1 MKLLVCVLSVCAL
14 AAAQDF
20 KECLDK
26 DSISCLQMT
35 FYRKARDFFDQP
47 QISLAGGLSF
57 VKGAGARDSRA
68 YVDAGAPVESANSVE
83 TREDALENY
92 VFERSVSFLRERSLN
107 LDMAGAARS
116 LSSVIPDEVK
126 GQMRSMVAEAR
137 GKKKILKALLPILGL
152 VKLKIVGLAL
162 LALLGIA
169 LIAKKALIVSVIAL
183 VLSKFLFL
191 KKLLSKKDDHGT
203 AYHGSSGGWESSGYG
218 DYGSHSQ
225 PAHSI
230 AYAGH
235 KPARK

>member
-1 MKLLVCVLSVCAL
+1 MKLLICVLSVCAL

-26 DSISCLQMT
+26 DSISCLQLT

-57 VKGAGARDSRA
+57 VKTAGRDSRSYNA
-68 YVDAGAPVESANSVE
+68 DSAQIESTNSVE

-116 LSSVIPDEVK
+116 LSTVIPEEVK
-126 GQMRSMVAEAR
+126 GQMRAMVAEAR

-191 KKLLSKKDDHGT
+191 KKLLSKKEEHT
-203 AYHGSSGGWESSGYG
+203 SYHGSSGGWESSGYG

-235 KPARK
+235 KPVRK

>member
-1 MKLLVCVLSVCAL
+1 MK
-14 AAAQDF
+14 
-20 KECLDK
+20 
-26 DSISCLQMT
+26 T
-35 FYRKARDFFDQP
+35 
-47 QISLAGGLSF
+47 AG
-57 VKGAGARDSRA
+57 RDSRSYNA
-68 YVDAGAPVESANSVE
+68 ESAQVESANSVE
-83 TREDALENY
+83 SREDALENY
-92 VFERSVSFLRERSLN
+92 VFDRAVSFMRERSLN

-116 LSSVIPDEVK
+116 LSTVIPEEVK
-126 GQMRSMVAEAR
+126 GQMRAMVAEAR

-152 VKLKIVGLAL
+152 VKLKIVGLAI

-191 KKLLSKKDDHGT
+191 KKLLSKKDDHT
-203 AYHGSSGGWESSGYG
+203 SYHGSSGGWESSGYG

-235 KPARK
+235 KPVRK

>member
-20 KECLDK
+20 KECLEQ

-57 VKGAGARDSRA
+57 VKAAGRESRSYGADGAQIEA
-68 YVDAGAPVESANSVE
+68 ANSVE
-83 TREDALENY
+83 SREDALESY

-116 LSSVIPDEVK
+116 LSTVIPEEVK
-126 GQMRSMVAEAR
+126 GQMRAMVAEAR

-169 LIAKKALIVSVIAL
+169 LIAKKALVVSVIAL

-191 KKLLSKKDDHGT
+191 KKLLSKKDEGHT
-203 AYHGSSGGWESSGYG
+203 SYHGSSGGWESSGYG

-235 KPARK
+235 KQVRK